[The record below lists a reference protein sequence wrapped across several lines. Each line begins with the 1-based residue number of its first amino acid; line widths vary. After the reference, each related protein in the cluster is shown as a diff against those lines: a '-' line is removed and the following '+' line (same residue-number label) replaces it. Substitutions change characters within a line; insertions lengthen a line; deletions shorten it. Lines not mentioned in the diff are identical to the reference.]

1 MEWWK
6 DQNELCSWL
15 YKTYVNELYSYGI
28 AFGTD
33 RAVLQDIIH
42 DIFLHFVENKSSLK
56 NITNVKFYLIR
67 ALKNRLISAERSI
80 KHFDDIDDLDEATGY
95 SFSLK
100 VTSVDLLIEK
110 EDRAHLT
117 KRVDEL
123 LLCLTNRQRE
133 AIYLRYIQ
141 ELSYEEIG
149 VLLGMTPK
157 ASRKLVS
164 RALIRIR
171 ENNFSV
177 LLFLT
182 LFKTLL
188 R

>member
-6 DQNELCSWL
+6 DKREDELCSWL
-15 YKTYVNELYSYGI
+15 YTTYVNELYSYGI
-28 AFGTD
+28 AFGTNKV
-33 RAVLQDIIH
+33 VLQDIIH
-42 DIFLHFVENKSSLK
+42 DIFLHFVENKSNLK

-67 ALKNRLISAERSI
+67 ALKNRLISAERSL
-80 KHFDDIDDLDEATGY
+80 KHFDDIDEVVDS

-100 VTSVDLLIEK
+100 VTDVDLLIEE
-110 EDRAHLT
+110 EDRARLI

-123 LLCLTNRQRE
+123 LLCLTDRQRE
-133 AIYLRYIQ
+133 AIYLRYNQ

-149 VLLGMTPK
+149 ELLKMTPK

-171 ENNFSV
+171 ENNFPV

-182 LFKTLL
+182 LLKTLYK
-188 R
+188 